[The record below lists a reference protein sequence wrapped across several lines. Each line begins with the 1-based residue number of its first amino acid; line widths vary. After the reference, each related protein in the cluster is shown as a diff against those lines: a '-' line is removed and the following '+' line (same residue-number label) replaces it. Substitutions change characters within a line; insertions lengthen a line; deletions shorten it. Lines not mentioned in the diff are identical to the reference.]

1 MQPHGP
7 AVAPVGLRSVNHSP
21 SSCRRFDG
29 PCDPGSPAPAPA
41 RRRVRGRRTKRG
53 RGLLTACVPGPVERS
68 VGAVAARAHH
78 RCTVRDAI
86 LDPTGLRGSAD
97 GVRSGAEERHA
108 GAVAGRAPTVVAS
121 CPPRSSIRQGRRRDE
136 PRAHRGGESAW
147 RTSLRGAPTV
157 VASCPPQAM
166 WALVLLA
173 ALVYPTGARGLLTA
187 FAAGRKSVAR
197 ASWRAHADRR

>member
-1 MQPHGP
+1 MP
-7 AVAPVGLRSVNHSP
+7 AIRWSMRPWESCARAGTEAGQRSSNQ
-21 SSCRRFDG
+21 
-29 PCDPGSPAPAPA
+29 
-41 RRRVRGRRTKRG
+41 RG

-108 GAVAGRAPTVVAS
+108 GVVAGRAPTVVAS

-173 ALVYPTGARGLLTA
+173 ALVYPTGARGLLTRSQR
-187 FAAGRKSVAR
+187 GGR
-197 ASWRAHADRR
+197 ASREHRGGRTPTVVESARRDPPPPRA